1 MPGFLRK
8 RASVCRTSAGEGP
21 WHTFVPVLAHGI
33 GCTNSQVV
41 QQAEAMA
48 AMWLPLKLCDACGP
62 CMVPW
67 RPHCTEGIARLH
79 ATIQQL
85 ECGANVTHKQ
95 AEMQHWHT
103 ETNRHPLHITIGT
116 SFADLLRHILRT
128 RPEVLHVSADE
139 ASPEG
144 QKQLSTEKQVP
155 CLLVHESVNS
165 SCDSASSRQHC
176 TEAAPRDDGVR
187 VERSNARVFAS

>member
-1 MPGFLRK
+1 
-8 RASVCRTSAGEGP
+8 
-21 WHTFVPVLAHGI
+21 
-33 GCTNSQVV
+33 
-41 QQAEAMA
+41 MA

-85 ECGANVTHKQ
+85 KCGANLTHKQ
-95 AEMQHWHT
+95 AEMQHRHT
-103 ETNRHPLHITIGT
+103 GPIVLPLRITIGT
-116 SFADLLRHILRT
+116 YFAALLRHMVRT

-144 QKQLSTEKQVP
+144 QEQLSTEKQVP
-155 CLLVHESVNS
+155 CLLVHQSVNS
-165 SCDSASSRQHC
+165 SCDSASSRQQPPALH
-176 TEAAPRDDGVR
+176 
-187 VERSNARVFAS
+187 